1 MCIIIGESTFD
12 VLVFPINSSVQLLL
26 DTAQKSYQTPCQ
38 RSDLQDDANEDHMDE
53 YVIRN
58 NLDFSDV
65 YAGDYADEVPLRG
78 MCSHQHLKF
87 YY

>member
-1 MCIIIGESTFD
+1 MCIIIGETTFD
-12 VLVFPINSSVQLLL
+12 IHVFPINSFKQVLL
-26 DTAQKSYQTPCQ
+26 DAAQKSYQTPCQ
-38 RSDLQDDANEDHMDE
+38 RSDLHNDANDDHMDE

-78 MCSHQHLKF
+78 MCSHQHL
-87 YY
+87 